1 MKQLYDSVKIGITVS
16 TTDFEVLSEKLN
28 CKTEDCSL
36 SIEKKNFPYIKTS
49 PYTNE
54 FLETIPAFKASLR

>member
-1 MKQLYDSVKIGITVS
+1 MELLLVHLTDIHIRDDA
-16 TTDFEVLSEKLN
+16 DFEVLSEKLN